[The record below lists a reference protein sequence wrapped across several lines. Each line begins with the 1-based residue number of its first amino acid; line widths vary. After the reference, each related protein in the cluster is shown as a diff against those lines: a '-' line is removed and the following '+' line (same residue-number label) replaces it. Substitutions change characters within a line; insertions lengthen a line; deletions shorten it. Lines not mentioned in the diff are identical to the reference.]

1 MVEQKKTTRKKKTQ
15 EDDTVTLNAGVCLAQ
30 AGQTLLDATEMAKFM
45 NDTESMLSIAAGW
58 MELAERFDPSPEL
71 SGRKKPPLG
80 FSTFPMSKD
89 EDDDDECDS

>member
-1 MVEQKKTTRKKKTQ
+1 MVEPKKNTRKKKTE
-15 EDDTVTLNAGVCLAQ
+15 EDDGVILNAATCLAQ
-30 AGQTLLDATEMAKFM
+30 SGQTLLDATEMAKFM

-58 MELAERFDPSPEL
+58 MELAERFDPSPES